1 MDQGRNIMRRLLDG
15 LIAIIAVIAIAIAIA
30 IAINEVFDRDLL
42 SSHARPIWVAKPLS
56 IPVNISLAS
65 FWRGAQVKVA
75 TTKLNGDRAAGLSC
89 DVRSW
94 VSGPTTGRQVG
105 SQAVW

>member
-1 MDQGRNIMRRLLDG
+1 MDQGRNIMRRLLDD
-15 LIAIIAVIAIAIAIA
+15 LIAIIAVIAIA